1 MKKFVKISLMTA
13 GILLIV
19 GFVFGSVSA
28 LACGGNVFRII
39 REEDELDDKI
49 ESFVDAVGKSFYY
62 STDGR
67 WGYLKGDDS
76 SQELQSAAEIHKQ
89 IVVDDISNI
98 ELVLG
103 AGTFVIKEKG
113 YSDGVVDI
121 WITGNGHYDYYVKG
135 NTFYVEGFKGIS
147 WSEYNDINENRIEI
161 WVPQGII
168 FDKLEAETGAGMME
182 ISNIKVNKLDAE
194 LGAAV
199 LYLNDM
205 DIEKLSVEVGAGQ
218 MEASNIRTKDAEI
231 SVGVGECIYG
241 GTITGKLDAECSMG
255 NMEFHLTGSETDHN
269 YEIECGAGN
278 IEIGSFSVS
287 ALASEKTIN
296 NNAASKFDIECSM
309 GNITITFDNQE

>member
-121 WITGNGHYDYYVKG
+121 WITGNGRYDYYVKG

-241 GTITGKLDAECSMG
+241 GTIAGKLDAECSMG

>member
-121 WITGNGHYDYYVKG
+121 WITGNGRYDYYVKG

-199 LYLNDM
+199 LYLNDT

-241 GTITGKLDAECSMG
+241 GTIAGKLDAECSMG
-255 NMEFHLTGSETDHN
+255 NMEFYLTGSETDHN